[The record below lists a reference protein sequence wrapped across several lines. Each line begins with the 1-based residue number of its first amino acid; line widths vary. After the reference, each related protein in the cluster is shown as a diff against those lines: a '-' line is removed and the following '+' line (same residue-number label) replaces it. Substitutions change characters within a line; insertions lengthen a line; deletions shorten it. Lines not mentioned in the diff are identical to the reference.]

1 MGLFDPLTD
10 DQAQAVDP
18 TTGLT
23 GAQMRQMQYNTLGSV
38 GAQLLAAG
46 QKIMP
51 SQRAQILS
59 GLGDAAMNPQAMM
72 LQMQQRLLQ
81 NNALARQNAAAV
93 NLTKAFQSPDMQK
106 EIATWSPQYAALAKA
121 AVESGN
127 PQILTDLFEKMS
139 PKVTE
144 NGVYDPKTG
153 TLSSPYYGTMQIG
166 GGIPQPTAPVVG
178 GAAPVAG
185 NTNAAA
191 PSTAAQSPVQ
201 GGFASLADIPD
212 NLKGDDYLAA
222 AGSINPQMNQMAL
235 AAKRVI
241 QGYDPMP
248 TPGRGVP
255 AQYILGIQQMVKR
268 ADPTYDFTDP
278 QARTKTRASFATGPN
293 ADAVQN
299 VNTALH
305 HGSELYG
312 LNGQRYATSV
322 PLANEVANAVV
333 DNVAGGTKMATVNAA
348 FDDTADKY
356 AGETDKF
363 ISGGNPTISGRQ
375 TQRAPYDLAK
385 APSQVNSALKADATL
400 MLEKMKPLVDKWK
413 NGMGPNTGN
422 APPPML
428 DAQSVNYLNSLG
440 LGDKIK
446 ELGIPVQQGA
456 QPVSAAQ
463 SGTPQVGEVRK
474 GYRFKGGNPADKN
487 SWESVQ

>member
-1 MGLFDPLTD
+1 MGLFDPMTD
-10 DQAQAVDP
+10 DQSQAVDP
-18 TTGLT
+18 NTGLT
-23 GAQMRQMQYNTLGSV
+23 GAQMRQMQFNTLGSV
-38 GAQLLAAG
+38 GAKLLAAG
-46 QKIMP
+46 QNLMP
-51 SQRAQILS
+51 AQRAQILS
-59 GLGDAAMNPQAMM
+59 EIGDAATAPQSMM
-72 LQMQQRLLQ
+72 MQMQQRLLQ

-93 NLTKAFQSPDMQK
+93 NLTKAFQSPEMQK
-106 EIATWSPQYAALAKA
+106 EIATWSPQYATLAKA

-166 GGIPQPTAPVVG
+166 GGTPQQAAPAVG

-185 NTNAAA
+185 NTNVTTPA
-191 PSTAAQSPVQ
+191 PAAQPPVQ
-201 GGFASLADIPD
+201 GGFSSLADLPD

-222 AGSINPQMNQMAL
+222 AGSINPQMGQMAL

-268 ADPTYDFTDP
+268 ADPTFDFTDP
-278 QARTKTRASFATGPN
+278 AARTKTRVSFATGPN

-305 HGSELYG
+305 HGSELYN
-312 LNGQRYATSV
+312 LNEQRYATSV
-322 PLANEVANAVV
+322 PLFNEAANAVV
-333 DNVAGGTKMATVNAA
+333 NNVAGSTPMATTNAA

-375 TQRAPYDLAK
+375 TQRAPYDPSK

-428 DAQSVNYLNSLG
+428 DAQSANYLVSLG

-456 QPVSAAQ
+456 APAAP
-463 SGTPQVGEVRK
+463 SGGV
-474 GYRFKGGNPADKN
+474 DKAALLA
-487 SWESVQ
+487 EARRRGLIK